1 MLKDQIN
8 KDYMTAFKERDTVK
22 KNLLSVIK
30 GGIQLGEKNLMVENM
45 PDDKVLEILNQAAKS
60 SRETISKLEDGE
72 LKDFAKIELGII
84 ESYLPKQLS
93 REQIS
98 AILDELYGSG
108 ITQMGDI
115 MKAFAN
121 IPADKKVVSELIKT
135 RN

>member
-72 LKDFAKIELGII
+72 LKDFAKIELSII

-98 AILDELYGSG
+98 AKLDELYGSG

-115 MKAFAN
+115 MKAFATL
-121 IPADKKVVSELIKT
+121 PADKKVVSELIKN